1 MKLEPLLDNIA
12 VNWRQDFIRFVQT
25 GDASP
30 EFLIYLDGDPKA
42 QTAVETAFT
51 DQARAL
57 EGLAKLVKTSN
68 FSTASQAS
76 PSEGVSI
83 ARSFERIADLT
94 GDERDE
100 AVTVAA
106 KALAHHAAAQ
116 PGKAE
121 ALKSALSALQDKI
134 GALVP

>member
-1 MKLEPLLDNIA
+1 MELEPLLDSIGIK
-12 VNWRQDFIRFVQT
+12 WHQDFIRFVQT

-30 EFLIYLDGDPKA
+30 EFLTYLDGDPKA
-42 QTAVETAFT
+42 QAAVEAAFT

-57 EGLAKLVKTSN
+57 EGLAKLIKTSN
-68 FSTASQAS
+68 FSTATKAS

-83 ARSFERIADLT
+83 ARSFQRIADLT
-94 GDERDE
+94 GDEREE
-100 AVTVAA
+100 AVSVAA

-121 ALKSALSALQDKI
+121 ALKSALSALHDKV